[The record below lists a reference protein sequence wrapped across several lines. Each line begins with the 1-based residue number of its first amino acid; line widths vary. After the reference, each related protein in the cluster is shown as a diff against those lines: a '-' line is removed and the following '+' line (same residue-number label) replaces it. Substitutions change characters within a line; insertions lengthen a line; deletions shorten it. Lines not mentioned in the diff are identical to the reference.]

1 MAAMK
6 RTKKQPSAFALLD
19 SDTLPDPDDTLL
31 KRTPDDVVALLG
43 FDPLDDVT
51 DEDAKDAIDPLKLI
65 VTEKKQ
71 SPRRQS
77 KRTR

>member
-31 KRTPDDVVALLG
+31 KRTPDDVVAVLG
-43 FDPLDDVT
+43 FDPLDFASNA
-51 DEDAKDAIDPLKLI
+51 ELKDAVDPQTL
-65 VTEKKQ
+65 Q
-71 SPRRQS
+71 SPAVSPR
-77 KRTR
+77 KR